1 MKIAIILVH
10 YHTPDLLMTA
20 VRAVESDL
28 KQSGLEGEIIVIDN
42 GSKPED
48 QEHLKSLNVNLIKSD
63 ENLGYARGVNLG
75 VENTDADI
83 FLFMNPDVEVLP
95 NCIKSLVEVIN
106 GGAAAAGPRFY
117 LDRDQKILHPP
128 LMDLTIKNEF
138 LWRISALGESWGK
151 RVRDIWRKDAKKYWQ
166 AETPIESYCL
176 TGALLAISR
185 KAWNQIGPFDEIYQ
199 LYFEEADWL
208 KRLEKSNLKSY
219 YVPAAGA
226 IHVYN
231 QSAAKE
237 PQAKIW
243 FQESNEI
250 FRKRHYGL
258 LFNYFLKK
266 VVPFMARV
274 VYILR
279 TPHQSNSISWT
290 GIPLIDISSFNVIRN
305 TPIWIEM
312 SENDLGIPAAAMPV
326 LDQDMKVWR
335 FPKEIWDKLEPKT
348 YHFRTVDNIGNEI
361 FHFTYAHYQA
371 V

>member
-1 MKIAIILVH
+1 
-10 YHTPDLLMTA
+10 
-20 VRAVESDL
+20 
-28 KQSGLEGEIIVIDN
+28 
-42 GSKPED
+42 
-48 QEHLKSLNVNLIKSD
+48 
-63 ENLGYARGVNLG
+63 
-75 VENTDADI
+75 
-83 FLFMNPDVEVLP
+83 
-95 NCIKSLVEVIN
+95 
-106 GGAAAAGPRFY
+106 
-117 LDRDQKILHPP
+117 
-128 LMDLTIKNEF
+128 LMDLTIKNEL
-138 LWRISALGESWGK
+138 LWRISAFGESWQK
-151 RVRDIWRKDAKKYWQ
+151 RVRNIWRKEAKKYWQ
-166 AETPIESYCL
+166 TETPIESYCL

-208 KRLEKSNLKSY
+208 KRLENSDLKSY

-237 PQAKIW
+237 PQAKVW

-250 FRKRHYGL
+250 FRKRHYGKF
-258 LFNYFLKK
+258 FNYFLKK
-266 VVPFMARV
+266 MVPFIRRV
-274 VYILR
+274 ANLNN
-279 TPHQSNSISWT
+279 PSEPSNSISWT
-290 GIPLIDISSFNVIRN
+290 GIPLIDIGSFNVIRN

-326 LDQDMKVWR
+326 LDKDMKVWR